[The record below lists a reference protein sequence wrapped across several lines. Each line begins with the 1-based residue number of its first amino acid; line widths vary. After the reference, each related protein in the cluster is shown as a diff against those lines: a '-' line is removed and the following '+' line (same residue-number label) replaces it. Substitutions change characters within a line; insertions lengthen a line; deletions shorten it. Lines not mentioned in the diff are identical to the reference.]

1 MPAGVANNT
10 RLRLANQGEV
20 GENGGVAGDLYVDIR
35 IKPDDMFT
43 RDDDDLHCWIKVPM
57 SWAVLGHEVEIDT
70 FDGRQ
75 TLDIPAAAS
84 RTIP

>member
-1 MPAGVANNT
+1 
-10 RLRLANQGEV
+10 
-20 GENGGVAGDLYVDIR
+20 
-35 IKPDDMFT
+35 
-43 RDDDDLHCWIKVPM
+43 M

-75 TLDIPAAAS
+75 TLDIPAGSS

>member
-1 MPAGVANNT
+1 MAAS
-10 RLRLANQGEV
+10 RAICMW
-20 GENGGVAGDLYVDIR
+20 IR

-75 TLDIPAAAS
+75 TLDIPAGEPA